1 MTTPLQIRT
10 IVSQPFAENT
20 YIVWLSGRKDAL
32 VIDPGLE
39 PELILEFLN
48 DNDLTPAAI
57 LNTHGHADHIGGNE
71 TLKQSYP
78 QAPLLI
84 GVNDAPLL
92 TDADANLS
100 GPFGLPIVSPA
111 ADQILREGDVIEFA
125 GIRLEVLDVPGH
137 SPGHLVF
144 VYRDRPIVIF
154 GGDVLF
160 REGIGRYDFPNS
172 NGPLLFEGIRSKL
185 LPFPADTI
193 IYPGHGP
200 TTTIGHEKRHN
211 PFVGDQARTGGFG

>member
-1 MTTPLQIRT
+1 MTTHLQIQT
-10 IVSQPFAENT
+10 IVSQPFSENT

-32 VIDPGLE
+32 VFDPGLE
-39 PELILEFLN
+39 PDWILDFLN
-48 DNDLTPAAI
+48 DNRLTPAAI

-71 TLKQSYP
+71 ELKQAYP
-78 QAPLLI
+78 QVPLLI

-100 GPFGLPIVSPA
+100 GPFGLPIVSPR
-111 ADQILREGDVIEFA
+111 ADQLVKEGDVIEFA

-137 SPGHLVF
+137 SPGHVVF

-160 REGIGRYDFPNS
+160 REGIGRFDFPNS
-172 NGPLLFEGIRSKL
+172 NGPLLFEGIRTKL
-185 LPFPADTI
+185 LTLPADSV

-211 PFVGDQARTGGFG
+211 PFIGEQAGMEGFG